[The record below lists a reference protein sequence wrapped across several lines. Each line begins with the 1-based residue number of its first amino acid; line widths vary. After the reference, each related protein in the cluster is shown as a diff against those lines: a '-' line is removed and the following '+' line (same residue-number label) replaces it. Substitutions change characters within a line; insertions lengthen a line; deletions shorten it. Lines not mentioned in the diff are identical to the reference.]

1 MVDKA
6 DKKIVD
12 KDDKK
17 RDLYGI
23 VTAVIGILTYATSA
37 YFEYQHKK
45 DLAGQHKIEISNAE
59 LTELIHRQ
67 EDAYQ
72 AIDSAITNIRQ
83 VRTNIRLT
91 CERFPEKIHDQKF
104 LLENDIARYAAGYN
118 LILAQGLADFV
129 FSEEMR
135 NQIKIFNGW
144 EIATTSE
151 KVCNGQ
157 ASSDSEYEKRQSLI
171 EQIMQKSIQ
180 ETKKRIK

>member
-6 DKKIVD
+6 DKK
-12 KDDKK
+12 
-17 RDLYGI
+17 RDSYGGI
-23 VTAVIGILTYATSA
+23 ITAFIGILTYATSA

-45 DLAGQHKIEISNAE
+45 DLALQHKIEISNAE
-59 LTELIHRQ
+59 LIELIHRQ

-104 LLENDIARYAAGYN
+104 LLDNDIARYAAGYN

-135 NQIKIFNGW
+135 KQIKEFNDW
-144 EIATTSE
+144 EISATSE
-151 KVCNGQ
+151 EICRGDAPN
-157 ASSDSEYEKRQSLI
+157 DSEYGKKQLILEKNLQRMI
-171 EQIMQKSIQ
+171 K
-180 ETKKRIK
+180 ETNGRIN